1 MPISI
6 CLLRVHPLILQSA
19 LLCCLSVFGSILVT
33 THNCHHAYGS
43 LPPLHSNTSK
53 GDCTQDYSFLM
64 YKQYSK
70 QSLGTYE
77 LLVVL
82 HAEGDTCGNDATIHE
97 LQKKLKGTPANSKME
112 VPYPVIMHHCVQ
124 CSSCIKSHACS
135 S

>member
-1 MPISI
+1 MSFE
-6 CLLRVHPLILQSA
+6 SA
-19 LLCCLSVFGSILVT
+19 STHFAVSFVVLPVSVWKHIGHYT
-33 THNCHHAYGS
+33 CHHAYGS